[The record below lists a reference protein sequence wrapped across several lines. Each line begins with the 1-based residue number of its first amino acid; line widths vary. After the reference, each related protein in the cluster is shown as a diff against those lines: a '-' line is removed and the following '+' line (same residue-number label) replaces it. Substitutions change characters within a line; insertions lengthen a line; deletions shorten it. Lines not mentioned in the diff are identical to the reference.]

1 MIQMQR
7 TRAPPRVQPPPVTSP
22 RRVVTRPDPF
32 TSPSRVPTRTRYTA
46 DPLRSD
52 PFQVRHVVVRVA
64 HVILVVVELIIVGA
78 VFVRAELLEFSE
90 VERGVSV
97 VFFFLVLVD
106 PLVEVGLDVRDLTFR
121 LEQPRPVL
129 AGELRTWL
137 GDDLGMDAIGERG
150 ERRWGKREATS
161 KGVSSR
167 VLGWADPRVYR
178 GIAVGVWCIATDTRL
193 CDVEGTRW
201 DREPWE
207 LNRGI
212 GVGARVR
219 GRVRGIWDR
228 ARSPPSSS
236 SP

>member
-1 MIQMQR
+1 MKHPMIQMQR

-22 RRVVTRPDPF
+22 RRVVTRPNPF

-64 HVILVVVELIIVGA
+64 HVILVVVELIVVSA

-129 AGELRTWL
+129 AGELRRWL

-150 ERRWGKREATS
+150 ERRWGKREATA

-178 GIAVGVWCIATDTRL
+178 GVSPWVWCIAPPIRAFVML
-193 CDVEGTRW
+193 RALGGIA
-201 DREPWE
+201 
-207 LNRGI
+207 NRGF
-212 GVGARVR
+212 
-219 GRVRGIWDR
+219 
-228 ARSPPSSS
+228 
-236 SP
+236 

>member
-1 MIQMQR
+1 MKHPMIQMQR

-22 RRVVTRPDPF
+22 SRVVTPPDPF

-64 HVILVVVELIIVGA
+64 HVILVVVELIVVSA

-129 AGELRTWL
+129 AGELRRWL
-137 GDDLGMDAIGERG
+137 GDDRGWMRMVSEVSDGDGEKGRRRQRFVFWDGPIRG
-150 ERRWGKREATS
+150 CIA
-161 KGVSSR
+161 SSPS
-167 VLGWADPRVYR
+167 A
-178 GIAVGVWCIATDTRL
+178 VWCIATDTRL
-193 CDVEGTRW
+193 RDVEGRRG
-201 DREPWE
+201 DREPGE

-219 GRVRGIWDR
+219 GRWDR
-228 ARSPPSSS
+228 ARSPPLSS

>member
-1 MIQMQR
+1 M
-7 TRAPPRVQPPPVTSP
+7 
-22 RRVVTRPDPF
+22 
-32 TSPSRVPTRTRYTA
+32 
-46 DPLRSD
+46 
-52 PFQVRHVVVRVA
+52 
-64 HVILVVVELIIVGA
+64 
-78 VFVRAELLEFSE
+78 FVRAELLEFSE

>member
-64 HVILVVVELIIVGA
+64 HVILVVVELIVVGA
-78 VFVRAELLEFSE
+78 VFVRAELLQFSE

-97 VFFFLVLVD
+97 VFFFLVLVH

-129 AGELRTWL
+129 AGELRRWL
-137 GDDLGMDAIGERG
+137 GDGSGMDAIGERG
-150 ERRWGKREATS
+150 ERRGWGKREATA
-161 KGVSSR
+161 KVR

-178 GIAVGVWCIATDTRL
+178 VIAISCVVYR
-193 CDVEGTRW
+193 
-201 DREPWE
+201 DRY
-207 LNRGI
+207 
-212 GVGARVR
+212 A
-219 GRVRGIWDR
+219 
-228 ARSPPSSS
+228 PS
-236 SP
+236 